1 VRSSATELT
10 EQAWREN
17 RRRSAVHFGQNFESQ
32 KSHSRGT
39 ILFDT
44 NWKGETVL
52 E

>member
-1 VRSSATELT
+1 MRSSATELT
-10 EQAWREN
+10 EEAWREN
-17 RRRSAVHFGQNFESQ
+17 RRSAMHFGQNFESQ